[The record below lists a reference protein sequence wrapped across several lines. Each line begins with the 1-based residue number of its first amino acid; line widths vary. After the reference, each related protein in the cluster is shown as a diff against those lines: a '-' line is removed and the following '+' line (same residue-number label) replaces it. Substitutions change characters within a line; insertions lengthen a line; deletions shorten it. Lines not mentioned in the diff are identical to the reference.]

1 MTLIQLKEHIY
12 SELSLLYPSTEIQS
26 LLTIILKEYLGL
38 QRIDIVTRPKLVIP
52 SEKITTITDV
62 IHRLKTHE
70 PIQHIIGNTEFFGY
84 PFDVNQHVLIPR
96 PETEE
101 LVDWVIRSAREIEGK
116 GITNPL
122 SILDIGTGSG
132 CISISLK
139 KNLVSANVSAIDI
152 SKKAIDTAQENAKRN
167 KVAVEFITQDI
178 LATTSLPK
186 TYDIIISNP
195 PYVRELEK
203 ELMHENVL
211 NFEPQKALFVE
222 DQDPLVFYRKIA
234 QLSKLHLNHN
244 GLLFFEINEFLGNEM
259 IQLLDSYGFSNIQL
273 KKDMFNKNRMI
284 SAKK

>member
-38 QRIDIVTRPKLVIP
+38 QRIDVVTRPKLVIP

-70 PIQHIIGNTEFFGY
+70 PIQYIIGNTEFFGY

-139 KNLVSANVSAIDI
+139 K
-152 SKKAIDTAQENAKRN
+152 
-167 KVAVEFITQDI
+167 
-178 LATTSLPK
+178 
-186 TYDIIISNP
+186 
-195 PYVRELEK
+195 
-203 ELMHENVL
+203 
-211 NFEPQKALFVE
+211 EPCQCKCFC
-222 DQDPLVFYRKIA
+222 Y
-234 QLSKLHLNHN
+234 
-244 GLLFFEINEFLGNEM
+244 
-259 IQLLDSYGFSNIQL
+259 
-273 KKDMFNKNRMI
+273 
-284 SAKK
+284 

>member
-1 MTLIQLKEHIY
+1 MILIQLKEHIC
-12 SELSLLYPSTEIQS
+12 SELSILYPSTEIQS

-38 QRIDIVTRPKLVIP
+38 QRIDTITRPKLVIP
-52 SEKITTITDV
+52 PEKITTITAV

-70 PIQHIIGNTEFFGY
+70 PIQYIVGNTEFFGY
-84 PFDVNQHVLIPR
+84 PFYVNQHVLIPR

-101 LVDWVIRSAREIEGK
+101 LVDWVISSAREIEGK
-116 GITNPL
+116 GITTPL

-152 SKKAIDTAQENAKRN
+152 SKKAINTAQENAKLN

-222 DQDPLVFYRKIA
+222 DQDPLVFYRKIV
-234 QLSKLHLNHN
+234 QLSKLHLDHN

-284 SAKK
+284 FAKK

>member
-1 MTLIQLKEHIY
+1 M
-12 SELSLLYPSTEIQS
+12 
-26 LLTIILKEYLGL
+26 
-38 QRIDIVTRPKLVIP
+38 QRIDTITRPKLVIP

-70 PIQHIIGNTEFFGY
+70 PIQYIIGNTEFFGY

-167 KVAVEFITQDI
+167 KVAVQF
-178 LATTSLPK
+178 AHARYPR
-186 TYDIIISNP
+186 YN
-195 PYVRELEK
+195 
-203 ELMHENVL
+203 
-211 NFEPQKALFVE
+211 
-222 DQDPLVFYRKIA
+222 IA
-234 QLSKLHLNHN
+234 SKNL
-244 GLLFFEINEFLGNEM
+244 
-259 IQLLDSYGFSNIQL
+259 
-273 KKDMFNKNRMI
+273 
-284 SAKK
+284 